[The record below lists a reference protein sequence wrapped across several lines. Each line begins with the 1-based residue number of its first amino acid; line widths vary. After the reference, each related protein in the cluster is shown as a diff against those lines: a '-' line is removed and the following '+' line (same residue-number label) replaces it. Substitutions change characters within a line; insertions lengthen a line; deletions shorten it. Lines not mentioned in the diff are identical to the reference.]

1 MAVNITI
8 TPKQMEVLNS
18 ESIITL
24 FSAGRGCGKTA
35 IMSLIAI
42 FALVQNKRV
51 LVIGPV
57 YQQLKKS
64 NFWQTLK
71 FLNIMKIPYKINR
84 SELTIFNGRGGE
96 IIHLSGEEPESIRS
110 YTSIDVLILDEA
122 GSLSEDCWTIAI
134 PTMRDTKDGNVKV
147 YVVGTPPANE
157 HHWVVRLNKRD
168 DVKTIFGSYKDNP
181 YCSEQTINLITKE
194 YEHYPDDFKRRE
206 LFGEFI
212 FTSSG
217 ESLFDG
223 FLIEKNNAYTVKSDD
238 PIECGLD
245 IAGPGRDMTCAV
257 IRQNFQVLGVHI
269 RKTTNEI
276 ELKKFVKEI
285 YLIYGFNVL
294 RYDSTGLGAMLVF
307 DLPLTVLSIPVN
319 FGSAGGDRFE
329 NARSAMFFNLR
340 RKNGVFMSDNTYNEH
355 GENLL
360 VELKATL
367 IKTKENK
374 KLGVILK
381 EDIKKRIGRSPD
393 RADALALAFCQNV
406 KETKKSVPHIAPL
419 VFGR

>member
-1 MAVNITI
+1 MAIDIPV
-8 TPKQMEVLNS
+8 TPKQMEVINS
-18 ESIITL
+18 ESDITL

-35 IMSLIAI
+35 AMALIAI
-42 FALVQNKRV
+42 FALIQNKRV

-57 YQQLKKS
+57 YQQLKKA

-71 FLNIMKIPYKINR
+71 FLNKMKIPYKINR
-84 SELTIFNGRGGE
+84 AELSIYNGKGGE
-96 IIHLSGEEPESIRS
+96 ILHLSGEEPESIRS

-134 PTMRDTKDGNVKV
+134 PTMRDTKDGKYKI
-147 YVVGTPPANE
+147 YVVGTPPANDQ
-157 HHWVVRLNKRD
+157 HWVVKLNKRD

-181 YCSEQTINLITKE
+181 FCSDDFVKLITKE
-194 YEHYPDDFKRRE
+194 YENYPEDFKRRE

-212 FTSSG
+212 FNSG
-217 ESLFDG
+217 SDSLFDG
-223 FLIEKNNAYTVKSDD
+223 FLIEKNNAYTIKPDE

-257 IRQNFQVLGVHI
+257 IRQGLQVLGI
-269 RKTTNEI
+269 RTRKTINET
-276 ELKKFVKEI
+276 ELKKFTKEI
-285 YLIYGFNVL
+285 YLTYGFNVL

-307 DLPLTVLSIPVN
+307 DLPSNVQSIPVN
-319 FGSAGGDRFE
+319 FGSGGGDRFE

-340 RKNGVFMSDNTYNEH
+340 RKNGIFMSDNLYNEH
-355 GENLL
+355 KEPLL

-374 KLGVILK
+374 KIGVILK
-381 EDIKKRIGRSPD
+381 EEIKKRIGRSPD
-393 RADALALAFCQNV
+393 RADALALAFCQTI
-406 KETKKSVPHIAPL
+406 KETKRVPHIAPL
-419 VFGR
+419 VFRR